1 MTGFAERRR
10 TKVGRHLLAAPAV
23 LCATLIL
30 AGCGDMSRFQTAS
43 RPPAAAPAKPARP
56 AVQTPTAEREHERIL
71 ASYGGAYD
79 DPQLEALI
87 NKTVERLVAASERP
101 DLAYKVTILN
111 SGAVNAFALPTGQL
125 YVTRGLVA
133 LANDTSELS
142 SVLSHEMAHVL
153 AKHAAIREDQARQA
167 ALVTHVV
174 TEMGTDPDLTALA
187 LAKSKLTMA
196 SFSRA
201 QEFEADGIGVG
212 ISARAHFDPY
222 GAARFLTAMER
233 NAALKA
239 GKPSLDPRSQD
250 FLSSHPATPE
260 RVQNA
265 QANARQY
272 SSPAQGERDRETYL
286 AAIDNIVY
294 GEDPSEGF
302 VRGRRFLHPKLGF
315 TFQAP
320 EGFTLDNTAQ
330 AVIGVREGGS
340 QAMRFDVVRV
350 PAEQKL
356 TEYLNSG
363 WMENVDKASTEE
375 LTINGFPAAS
385 AVAHGEQWQFRIY
398 ALRFGSDVYRFIFAT
413 RHKTTESERNARET
427 VASFRRLTL
436 DEIQAARPLRIKVIP
451 CSPAIP
457 WNRCLTAWRAS
468 IIPRSVFACSTTSI
482 STRRSKYAIGSRSW
496 WTSAYSATQFCSSRS
511 ASGRGN
517 SERSENT
524 VHRSAK
530 SPAERPGFLILQVL
544 LNQLRSFVGDR
555 RVVAI
560 GINVAIRLGILTPPW
575 RRGAGSWRAGLR
587 FP

>member
-1 MTGFAERRR
+1 MARSRQPDRGTRR
-10 TKVGRHLLAAPAV
+10 TRAAALAGTCAV
-23 LCATLIL
+23 LMLLSGCADTQ
-30 AGCGDMSRFQTAS
+30 RFEV
-43 RPPAAAPAKPARP
+43 AKPAQPAARP
-56 AVQTPTAEREHERIL
+56 ARAATAPPQAAEREHERIL

-79 DPQLEALI
+79 DPRLESLI
-87 NKTVERLVAASERP
+87 TRTVNRLVAVSERP

-142 SVLSHEMAHVL
+142 SVLAHEMAHVL
-153 AKHAAIREDQARQA
+153 AKHAAIREGQAKQA
-167 ALVTHVV
+167 ALVTRVV
-174 TEMGTDPDLTALA
+174 KEMGNDPDITALA

-222 GAARFLTAMER
+222 GAARFLTSMER

-239 GKPSLDPRSQD
+239 GRASIDPRSQD

-272 SSPAQGERDRETYL
+272 SSPWNSERDHDDYL

-320 EGFTLDNTAQ
+320 EGFALDNTAQ
-330 AVIGVREGGS
+330 AVIGVREGGE

-350 PAEQKL
+350 SADQSL
-356 TEYLNSG
+356 GDYLNSG
-363 WMENVDKASTEE
+363 WMENVDKNSTEQ

-385 AVAHGEQWQFRIY
+385 VSARGDQWQFRVY

-413 RHKTTESERNARET
+413 RHKTLASERNARET
-427 VASFRRLTL
+427 VRSFRRLTL
-436 DEIQAARPLRIKVIP
+436 QEIQAARPLRIKVI
-451 CSPAIP
+451 
-457 WNRCLTAWRAS
+457 
-468 IIPRSVFACSTTSI
+468 
-482 STRRSKYAIGSRSW
+482 
-496 WTSAYSATQFCSSRS
+496 
-511 ASGRGN
+511 
-517 SERSENT
+517 T
-524 VHRSAK
+524 VQPGDTVESLSHRMAGVDRPEQRFRVLNGLDAHAK
-530 SPAERPGFLILQVL
+530 VKVR
-544 LNQLRSFVGDR
+544 DR
-555 RVVAI
+555 VKIVVD
-560 GINVAIRLGILTPPW
+560 
-575 RRGAGSWRAGLR
+575 
-587 FP
+587 